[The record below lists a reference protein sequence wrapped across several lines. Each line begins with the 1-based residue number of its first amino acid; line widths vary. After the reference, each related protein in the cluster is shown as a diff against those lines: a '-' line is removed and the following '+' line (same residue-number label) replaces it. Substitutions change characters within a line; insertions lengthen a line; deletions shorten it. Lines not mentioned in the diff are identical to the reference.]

1 MKKEVFMALAF
12 IAPGQGAQFV
22 GMGLELTKSYPQSRS
37 VYEEVDDAL
46 GEKLSDLIWYGS
58 IEDLTLTENAQP
70 ALMATTLAVFRAL
83 QSEGL
88 KLSDAKFVAG
98 HSLGEYSALAMAGS
112 LSISDAAKLLR
123 VRGRAMQNAVPVGVG
138 AMAAILGLTYSDL
151 VAITK
156 QAAGDGVC
164 QAANDNDPSQVVV
177 SGHKDAVERAM
188 EIAKEAGAKRVVL
201 LPVSAPFHSELMAPA
216 SLEMKDALSS
226 ISLVKP
232 SIPLVSNVKA
242 QAVSLPAEIRSL
254 LVEQVT
260 GVVRWRESIE
270 WMVSNGVTEMM
281 EIGAGRAL
289 SGMVRRI
296 NRSISC
302 VSVSNPVEVAKV
314 IFSQSEMR

>member
-1 MKKEVFMALAF
+1 MALAF

-58 IEDLTLTENAQP
+58 TEDLTLTENAQP

-188 EIAKEAGAKRVVL
+188 EIAKEAGAKRVVP

-226 ISLVKP
+226 ISIVKP

-242 QAVSLPAEIRSL
+242 QAVTLPAEIRSL

-302 VSVSNPVEVAKV
+302 VSISNPDEVAKV
-314 IFSQSEMR
+314 QFSQSETR

>member
-1 MKKEVFMALAF
+1 M
-12 IAPGQGAQFV
+12 
-22 GMGLELTKSYPQSRS
+22 GMELTKSYPQSRS

-188 EIAKEAGAKRVVL
+188 EIAKEAGAKRVVP

-226 ISLVKP
+226 ISIVKP

-242 QAVSLPAEIRSL
+242 QAVTLPAEIRSL

-302 VSVSNPVEVAKV
+302 VSISNPDEVAKEQ
-314 IFSQSEMR
+314 FSQSETR

>member
-1 MKKEVFMALAF
+1 MALAL

-188 EIAKEAGAKRVVL
+188 EIAKEAGAKRVVP

-226 ISLVKP
+226 ISIVKP

-242 QAVSLPAEIRSL
+242 QAVTLPAEIRSL

-302 VSVSNPVEVAKV
+302 VSISNPDEVAKV
-314 IFSQSEMR
+314 QFSQSETR

>member
-1 MKKEVFMALAF
+1 
-12 IAPGQGAQFV
+12 
-22 GMGLELTKSYPQSRS
+22 MGLELTKSYPQSRS

-188 EIAKEAGAKRVVL
+188 EIAKESGAKRVVL

-226 ISLVKP
+226 ISIVKP

-242 QAVSLPAEIRSL
+242 QAVTLPAEIRSL

-270 WMVSNGVTEMM
+270 WMVSNGVTKIM

-302 VSVSNPVEVAKV
+302 VSISNSDEVAKV
-314 IFSQSEMR
+314 QFSQSETR

>member
-1 MKKEVFMALAF
+1 MALAF

-188 EIAKEAGAKRVVL
+188 EIAKEAGAKRVVP

-226 ISLVKP
+226 ISIVKP

-242 QAVSLPAEIRSL
+242 QAVTLPAEIRSL
-254 LVEQVT
+254 LVGQVT

-302 VSVSNPVEVAKV
+302 VSISNPDEVAKV
-314 IFSQSEMR
+314 QFSQSETR